1 MQVIRYDRATIKARR
16 TDEGFLVDTPIVG
29 RVGIQVYMN
38 ADGTVR
44 REFRPPEEVFSLDAL
59 ASMAG
64 KPITDDHPG
73 EAVTSK
79 NARALTIGVIQGEG
93 KQDGD
98 NVTAPIIIHDA
109 EVIDKIEKGGK
120 RELSLGYKVDLDMTP
135 GEWNGEK
142 YDAIQRNI
150 RVNHLALVK
159 RGRAG
164 NAKLNMDGSDAV
176 VFLENEDE
184 MPETLSRIRLDNGLE
199 YQAAPEVAVAFDK
212 LRADH
217 DQLKADADKLA
228 AERDAL
234 KASAVDLAQVKADA
248 LTQARAEIKA
258 RADLE
263 KAADPFGVKC
273 DALNDRQVKEAVI
286 KSVRKDADLS
296 DKSDAYIDA
305 AFDLAVEGRKDAAIA
320 SQREA
325 GQRGDAATKAGAST
339 TYKTFMSQLGKKD

>member
-1 MQVIRYDRATIKARR
+1 MQVTRYDRAQLKARR
-16 TDEGFLVDTPIVG
+16 TDEGFLIDTPIVG

-38 ADGTVR
+38 ADGSVR
-44 REFRPPEEVFSLDAL
+44 REFRPPEEVFDSAAL

-64 KPITDDHPG
+64 KPITDDHPS

-79 NARALTIGVIQGEG
+79 NAKALTVGVIQSEG

-98 NVTAPIIIHDA
+98 NVVAPIIIHDA
-109 EVIDKIEKGGK
+109 EVIDKIENGGK

-142 YDAIQRNI
+142 YDAVQRNI

-159 RGRAG
+159 KGRAG
-164 NAKLNMDGSDAV
+164 NAKLNMDSGDAV
-176 VFLENEDE
+176 VFDEEME

-199 YQAAPEVAVAFDK
+199 YQAAPEVAVAFEK

-217 DQLKADADKLA
+217 ETLKADADKIA
-228 AERDAL
+228 AERDDL
-234 KASAVDLAQVKADA
+234 KANAVDVDKLKADA
-248 LTQARAEIKA
+248 LQAARAEVKA
-258 RADLE
+258 RAALE
-263 KAADPFGVKC
+263 KAAEGFGVKC
-273 DALNDRQVKEAVI
+273 DGLSDREVKEAVI

-305 AFDLAVEGRKDAAIA
+305 AFDLAGEAKQAAAVA

-325 GQRGDAATKAGAST
+325 GQRGDAAQPAQSS
-339 TYKTFMSQLGKKD
+339 YKTFMSQLGKKD